1 MIATAMEAIEALTT
15 RASPLQLADPAPDR
29 NALNA
34 MLRAAAKA
42 PDHGRL
48 HPWRFIVI
56 EGAARDR
63 LGEVLAAA
71 LRRREPGLPEAV
83 IEKERTKPRR
93 APLLVVVAA
102 RIRDNKKIPAIE
114 QIISAG
120 TAAQNI
126 LVAAHAL
133 GFGGFWRT
141 GPAAY
146 DDRIKAALGLA
157 ASDSIVGF
165 LYLGTPAVA
174 APPAPAP
181 DLAELVTEWSG
192 PTPSGE
198 DSAAR

>member
-1 MIATAMEAIEALTT
+1 MDAIEALTT
-15 RASPLQLADPAPDR
+15 RASPLQLTDPGPDR
-29 NALNA
+29 GALDV

-48 HPWRFIVI
+48 HPWRFLVI
-56 EGAARDR
+56 AGAARDR

-71 LRRREPGLPEAV
+71 LREREPGLPEAV
-83 IEKERTKPRR
+83 IEKEKLKPRR

-102 RIRDNKKIPAIE
+102 RLRDNKKIPPVE

-120 TAAQNI
+120 AAAQNI
-126 LVAAHAL
+126 LVAAHAQ

-146 DDRIKAALGLA
+146 DNRIKTALGLE

-165 LYLGTPAVA
+165 LYLGTPAVP
-174 APPAPAP
+174 APQTPAP
-181 DLAELVTEWSG
+181 DLAELVTEWRG
-192 PTPSGE
+192 PDPSV
-198 DSAAR
+198 DPAARP

>member
-1 MIATAMEAIEALTT
+1 MEAIEALTT
-15 RASPLQLADPAPDR
+15 RASPLQLTEPPPDR
-29 NALNA
+29 SALNS

-56 EGAARDR
+56 EGAARDQ

-71 LRRREPGLPEAV
+71 LRLREPGLPEAV
-83 IEKERTKPRR
+83 IEKERAKPRR
-93 APLLVVVAA
+93 APLIVVVAA
-102 RIRDNKKIPAIE
+102 RIRDNKKIPAVE

-133 GFGGFWRT
+133 GYGGFWRT

-146 DDRIKAALGLA
+146 DDRIKTALGLA

-174 APPAPAP
+174 APPTSAP
-181 DLAELVTEWSG
+181 DLAELVTQWTA
-192 PTPSGE
+192 PQPSGE
-198 DSAAR
+198 DPAAG